1 MSRWGLPSASQ
12 PVTCPSALFLHCRH
26 YFGLSITWTLR
37 QMVIYNWPKARCSQ
51 QKSGKSFKVFAKQQF
66 RKLCEIKHKLPNDHV
81 IGPKGLNRGPSWR
94 MSDAVKR
101 IAATS
106 HFPARL
112 IMLELETKLNLPTI
126 RRVFHFKF
134 LTRYRTAVIGSMR
147 WALGICLG
155 AWLHS
160 LRNQIARR
168 CSKKQ
173 RLMNVNPSES
183 KSESVSKS
191 SAERLL
197 EEAPIHWCARW
208 NYFHNHA
215 HWTHQQQIALRCPS

>member
-1 MSRWGLPSASQ
+1 MSRWGLPSASH

-37 QMVIYNWPKARCSQ
+37 QMAIYNWPKARCSQ

-106 HFPARL
+106 HFLR
-112 IMLELETKLNLPTI
+112 
-126 RRVFHFKF
+126 
-134 LTRYRTAVIGSMR
+134 GSLCWNWKR
-147 WALGICLG
+147 NWICQPLGEYFISS
-155 AWLHS
+155 S
-160 LRNQIARR
+160 LLDIEP
-168 CSKKQ
+168 
-173 RLMNVNPSES
+173 L
-183 KSESVSKS
+183 S
-191 SAERLL
+191 SAACDE
-197 EEAPIHWCARW
+197 HWGFA
-208 NYFHNHA
+208 
-215 HWTHQQQIALRCPS
+215 